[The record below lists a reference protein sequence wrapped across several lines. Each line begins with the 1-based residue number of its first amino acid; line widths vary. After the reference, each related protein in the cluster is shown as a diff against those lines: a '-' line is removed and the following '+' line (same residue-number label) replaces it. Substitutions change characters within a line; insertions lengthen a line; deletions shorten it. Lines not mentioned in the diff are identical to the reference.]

1 MNDEE
6 RGMYNTNSQIKF
18 ETSMLRSSL
27 SDFSDAYILFK
38 GTITIAAQAGN
49 NPNNADKK
57 VAFKVVLRLL
67 IAQVK

>member
-27 SDFSDAYILFK
+27 RDFSDAYILFK

-49 NPNNADKK
+49 NQIMLIKK
-57 VAFKVVLRLL
+57 QHLKLCSVY
-67 IAQVK
+67 